1 MKVLFVNNKDSFV
14 WNLVD
19 YVSIF
24 EPDTVVVPNI
34 ISLKE
39 VRDINPD
46 AIVISPGPGHPAN
59 PRDIG
64 NCLDIIRESTVPV
77 LGVCLGHQAIA
88 VAFGGEVSHSPSGPL
103 HGKTSPINHNGKG
116 IFQGLS
122 VPLVGGRYHSLA
134 ITGLPEELEVTART
148 EDGIIMGIKH
158 KERPIFGL
166 QFHPESVLTPQGLKI
181 VENFLS
187 QSFGALKD
195 SKTLDEIEDDCRKI
209 RAAARH
215 RI

>member
-1 MKVLFVNNKDSFV
+1 MKILFVNNKDSFV

-24 EPDTVVVPNI
+24 EPDTVVVPNT
-34 ISLKE
+34 ISLSE
-39 VRDINPD
+39 VKNQNPD

-64 NCLDIIRESTVPV
+64 NCLDIIRESTVPL

-103 HGKTSPINHNGKG
+103 HGKTTPVNHNGKG
-116 IFQGLS
+116 IFQGLPN
-122 VPLVGGRYHSLA
+122 PLIGGRYHSLA
-134 ITGLPEELEVTART
+134 ITRLQQELEVTAKT
-148 EDGIIMGIKH
+148 EDGIIMGIRH

-166 QFHPESVLTPQGLKI
+166 QFHPESVLTPQGLEI
-181 VENFLS
+181 VENFL
-187 QSFGALKD
+187 
-195 SKTLDEIEDDCRKI
+195 KI
-209 RAAARH
+209 AKQLS
-215 RI
+215 